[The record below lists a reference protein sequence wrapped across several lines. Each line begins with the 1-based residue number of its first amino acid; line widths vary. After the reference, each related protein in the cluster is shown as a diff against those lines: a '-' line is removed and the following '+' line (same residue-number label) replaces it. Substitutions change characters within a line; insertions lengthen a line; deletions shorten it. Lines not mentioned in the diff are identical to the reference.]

1 MKHRI
6 MTELEGQCLGK
17 HGYVISILD
26 VDDNEIFPGLI
37 DNDSGAVSV
46 TVFYR

>member
-1 MKHRI
+1 